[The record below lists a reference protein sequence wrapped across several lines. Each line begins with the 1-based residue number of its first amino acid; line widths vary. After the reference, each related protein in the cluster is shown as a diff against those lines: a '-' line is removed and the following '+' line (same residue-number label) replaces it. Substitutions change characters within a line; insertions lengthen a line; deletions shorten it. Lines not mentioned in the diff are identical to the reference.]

1 MTDTTD
7 NTPQDIENE
16 DFMSDEAIEENG
28 ASEDI
33 PTGRDDIIF
42 KLNAELEA
50 TRDRLLR
57 SVAEADNTRKRA
69 EKEIR
74 DARDYS
80 VSKFAED
87 MLDVSDSLSRA
98 VAAVD
103 EETIANASESMKN
116 LIEGVAMTERAML
129 TKMERHGV
137 RKVEPEPGDVFDP
150 HMHQAVA
157 QIPSDQPAGKIAAVM
172 QTGFTIGGRTL
183 RAAMVAVSA
192 GQGASDTPLG
202 GEPGGQVDMK
212 A

>member
-7 NTPQDIENE
+7 NTPQDTENE
-16 DFMSDEAIEENG
+16 DFMTDDATEENG
-28 ASEDI
+28 AAEDI

-69 EKEIR
+69 EKEVR
-74 DARDYS
+74 DAREYS

-103 EETIANASESMKN
+103 DETIANASESMKN

-129 TKMERHGV
+129 AKMERHGV
-137 RKVEPEPGDVFDP
+137 RKVEPQPGDVFDP

-172 QTGFTIGGRTL
+172 QTGFTISGRTL

-192 GQGASDTPLG
+192 GQGSDDAPLG
-202 GEPGGQVDMK
+202 GEPGGHVDMK

>member
-7 NTPQDIENE
+7 GTPQDNENE
-16 DFMSDEAIEENG
+16 DIMTDATEAHDAAEE
-28 ASEDI
+28 I
-33 PTGRDDIIF
+33 PAERDDIIF

-57 SVAEADNTRKRA
+57 SVAEAENTRKRA
-69 EKEIR
+69 EKEVR

-87 MLDVSDSLSRA
+87 MLDISDSLSRA

-103 EETIANASESMKN
+103 EETAANASEPMKN
-116 LIEGVAMTERAML
+116 LIEGVAMTERSML
-129 TKMERHGV
+129 AKMERHGV
-137 RKVEPEPGDVFDP
+137 RKVDPQPGDAFDP
-150 HMHQAVA
+150 HLHQAVA
-157 QIPSDQPAGKIAAVM
+157 QIPSDQPAGTIASTM

-192 GQGASDTPLG
+192 GQSGSDAPQGDQSG
-202 GEPGGQVDMK
+202 GHVDMK

>member
-7 NTPQDIENE
+7 NTPQDTENE
-16 DFMSDEAIEENG
+16 DFMTDDATEENG
-28 ASEDI
+28 AAEDI

-57 SVAEADNTRKRA
+57 SVAESDNTRKRA
-69 EKEIR
+69 EKEVR

-87 MLDVSDSLSRA
+87 MLDISDSLSRA

-103 EETIANASESMKN
+103 EETIANASEPMKN
-116 LIEGVAMTERAML
+116 LIEGVAMTERSML
-129 TKMERHGV
+129 AKMERHGV
-137 RKVEPEPGDVFDP
+137 RKVDPQPGDVFDP

-157 QIPSDQPAGKIAAVM
+157 QIPSDQPAGTIAAAM

-192 GQGASDTPLG
+192 GQGSDDAPIG
-202 GEPGGQVDMK
+202 GEPGGHIDMK

>member
-7 NTPQDIENE
+7 GTPQDIENE
-16 DFMSDEAIEENG
+16 DFMTDDATEANEAG
-28 ASEDI
+28 EDI

-50 TRDRLLR
+50 TRDRMLR
-57 SVAEADNTRKRA
+57 SVAEADNIRKRA
-69 EKEIR
+69 EKEVR
-74 DARDYS
+74 DAREYS

-103 EETIANASESMKN
+103 DETIANASESMKN

-172 QTGFTIGGRTL
+172 QTGFVIGGRTL

-192 GQGASDTPLG
+192 GQPATDAPQGS
-202 GEPGGQVDMK
+202 EPGGHIDMK

>member
-7 NTPQDIENE
+7 GMPQDTENE
-16 DFMSDEAIEENG
+16 DFMTDATEEND

-33 PTGRDDIIF
+33 PAGRDDIIF

-69 EKEIR
+69 EKEVR
-74 DARDYS
+74 DAREYS

-103 EETIANASESMKN
+103 EETIANASEPMKN
-116 LIEGVAMTERAML
+116 LIEGVAMTERSML
-129 TKMERHGV
+129 AKMERHGV
-137 RKVEPEPGDVFDP
+137 RKVEPQPGDVFDP

-172 QTGFTIGGRTL
+172 QTGFMISGRTL

-192 GQGASDTPLG
+192 GQSGSDAPQS
-202 GEPGGQVDMK
+202 GEPGGHIDMK

>member
-7 NTPQDIENE
+7 GTPHDIENE
-16 DFMSDEAIEENG
+16 DNMTDANADGTESTE
-28 ASEDI
+28 I
-33 PTGRDDIIF
+33 PAERDDIIF

-57 SVAEADNTRKRA
+57 SVADADNTRKRA

-98 VAAVD
+98 IAAVD
-103 EETIANASESMKN
+103 EETIANASEPMKN
-116 LIEGVAMTERAML
+116 LIEGVAMTERSML
-129 TKMERHGV
+129 AKMERHGV
-137 RKVEPEPGDVFDP
+137 RKLDPQPGDVFDP

-172 QTGFTIGGRTL
+172 QTGFMIGGRTL

-192 GQGASDTPLG
+192 GQAGGNAPHD
-202 GEPGGQVDMK
+202 GEPGGNIDMK

>member
-7 NTPQDIENE
+7 GTPLDIEKE
-16 DFMSDEAIEENG
+16 DIMTDDATQEND
-28 ASEDI
+28 AAEDI

-69 EKEIR
+69 EKEVR
-74 DARDYS
+74 DAREYS

-87 MLDVSDSLSRA
+87 MLDISDSLSRA

-103 EETIANASESMKN
+103 EDTIANASEPMKN
-116 LIEGVAMTERAML
+116 LIDGVAMTERSML
-129 TKMERHGV
+129 AKMERHGV
-137 RKVEPEPGDVFDP
+137 RKVDPQPGDVFDP
-150 HMHQAVA
+150 HLHQAVA
-157 QIPSDQPAGKIAAVM
+157 QIPSDQPAGLIAAAM
-172 QTGFTIGGRTL
+172 QTGFTISGRTL
-183 RAAMVAVSA
+183 RAAMVAVSS
-192 GQGASDTPLG
+192 GQATSDTPPSS
-202 GEPGGQVDMK
+202 EPGGQVDLK